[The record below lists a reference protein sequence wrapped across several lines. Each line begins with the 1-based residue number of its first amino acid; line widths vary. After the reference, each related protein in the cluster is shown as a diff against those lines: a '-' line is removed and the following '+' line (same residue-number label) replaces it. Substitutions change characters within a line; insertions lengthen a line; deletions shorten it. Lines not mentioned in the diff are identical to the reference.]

1 MDNNENQELNLETV
15 ENLDDV
21 TTVDLALQLS
31 DYDDESLQKLC
42 RKLGDEE
49 LARILEESELKT
61 QLRSLTQ
68 LWLRVTVK
76 QQRAPIKWLS
86 RQLTTQLLRVLF
98 TRIMQP
104 IKRAALQRSLMPSA
118 DHFLSI

>member
-42 RKLGDEE
+42 QKLGDEE

-61 QLRSLTQ
+61 QLRIIEFLNNKRI
-68 LWLRVTVK
+68 LK
-76 QQRAPIKWLS
+76 QPAVSCDTRLF
-86 RQLTTQLLRVLF
+86 VL
-98 TRIMQP
+98 I
-104 IKRAALQRSLMPSA
+104 IPS
-118 DHFLSI
+118 